1 MNDLMQDVKELKEIR
16 ESVGLY
22 STSTIKSFLQ
32 DMIVRKMKEI
42 ADISKTDEERSKQG
56 SAK

>member
-16 ESVGLY
+16 ESVGLF
-22 STSTIKSFLQ
+22 STSTIKSYLQ
-32 DMIVRKMKEI
+32 DMINRKEKEI
-42 ADISKTDEERSKQG
+42 ALILLEDEKRSKQG